1 MSDQTLGDQ
10 TFRGVRDLSRDNLE
24 DLAIR
29 AILQIRQDKQ
39 ERSKN
44 EAFLSVL
51 TGFMLGLLI
60 VAGAFLT
67 GSAFR

>member
-1 MSDQTLGDQ
+1 MSDQ

-29 AILQIRQDKQ
+29 AIMQIRQDKR

-60 VAGAFLT
+60 VAGGLVT
-67 GSAFR
+67 GIAFR

>member
-1 MSDQTLGDQ
+1 MGTTMSDQ

-44 EAFLSVL
+44 EAFLAVL
-51 TGFMLGLLI
+51 TGFMLGLL
-60 VAGAFLT
+60 VMAGAFVT
-67 GSAFR
+67 GIAFR

>member
-1 MSDQTLGDQ
+1 MSDQ

-29 AILQIRQDKQ
+29 AIMQIRQDKR

-60 VAGAFLT
+60 VAVGLVT
-67 GSAFR
+67 GMAFR